1 MNVMCDYFS
10 GRSFFF
16 QSKSDRYHRINSPA
30 GTLIFS
36 KRTKCYVV
44 SHYFILIFFFC
55 GLGIN

>member
-1 MNVMCDYFS
+1 MLCAITFPVEV
-10 GRSFFF
+10 FF

-44 SHYFILIFFFC
+44 SHYFILIFF
-55 GLGIN
+55 LVD